1 MGLVA
6 RPQLFQY
13 PDNNKINYISF
24 IKWQAMAKKY
34 IFVGRSVYKIVLDIK
49 LYKVSFIIFVEKKLV
64 VNHLDIYKVGG
75 D

>member
-1 MGLVA
+1 MVGHG
-6 RPQLFQY
+6 
-13 PDNNKINYISF
+13 
-24 IKWQAMAKKY
+24 KKN
-34 IFVGRSVYKIVLDIK
+34 IFVGRSVCKIVLDIK